1 MHYFTCLLYFYSH
14 HRCLYEYGFEK
25 GKWTIVFWSG
35 AEKEQ
40 SGSQFPPKSFDNL
53 LIAATL
59 NVTFTVTK
67 WNTKTPPEAIMSEWC
82 SLLQHRS
89 AKMDVTSSAIM
100 LKKIGPFF
108 FSVHIF
114 LFIFFSPLCHYLS
127 EEGWAVTQ
135 LTATGSNHEK
145 EELCRHNANHI
156 IIFLL
161 SLSDRKNS
169 WRAWI
174 VLRIPFQPLSHSG
187 PRSLSG
193 SVRGRITESYSQLHT
208 T

>member
-1 MHYFTCLLYFYSH
+1 MKKVSLMSMHYFTCLLYFYSH

-108 FSVHIF
+108 FFCAHF
-114 LFIFFSPLCHYLS
+114 FIYFFFSI
-127 EEGWAVTQ
+127 V
-135 LTATGSNHEK
+135 
-145 EELCRHNANHI
+145 
-156 IIFLL
+156 
-161 SLSDRKNS
+161 SLSIR
-169 WRAWI
+169 R
-174 VLRIPFQPLSHSG
+174 RLSCYTVDSHWVK
-187 PRSLSG
+187 PWKRR
-193 SVRGRITESYSQLHT
+193 VM
-208 T
+208 